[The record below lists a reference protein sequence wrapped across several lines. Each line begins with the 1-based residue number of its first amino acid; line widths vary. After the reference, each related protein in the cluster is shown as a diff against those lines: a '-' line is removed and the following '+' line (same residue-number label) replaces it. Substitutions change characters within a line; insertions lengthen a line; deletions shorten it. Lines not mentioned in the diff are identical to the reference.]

1 MHMLW
6 FAANVICV
14 SCFPFH
20 LQVELK
26 SAIPLDKMRAVPP
39 LQPCLIPQLTLR
51 VVVVWELVERNL
63 LRNKFANSLL
73 AASLSRQQNAK

>member
-1 MHMLW
+1 MHMIW

-26 SAIPLDKMRAVPP
+26 SAIPLDKMRAVAP

-51 VVVVWELVERNL
+51 VVVVWALVERNL